1 MGKIKVKTS
10 SFFFLFPKAWKPQL
24 IGAVLPMEH
33 DKIGSYSA
41 ILLWSGCILWTLT
54 EKGQQSWE
62 LSLEEPG
69 PGTELCLSRDRGP
82 HSLSGQGEGCPP
94 HVLPKSSNP

>member
-24 IGAVLPMEH
+24 IGTVLPMDH

-41 ILLWSGCILWTLT
+41 ILL
-54 EKGQQSWE
+54 
-62 LSLEEPG
+62 
-69 PGTELCLSRDRGP
+69 
-82 HSLSGQGEGCPP
+82 
-94 HVLPKSSNP
+94 